1 MAGPSETQAYLIFA
15 VGTVAMLFM
24 AGAIIIFVSFYQK
37 RMLNEQLRRQAM
49 EADYQRKLLEAQLES
64 QERERARVSK
74 DLHDDVGLML
84 QALRTTTLAVI
95 HQAPEE
101 DRQEVQQM
109 VSEITESVRRI
120 SWDLMPSSLERF
132 GLTETI
138 DELCTRLNKR
148 GLPVHFSL
156 TGVSQA
162 LSKRNEVLLY
172 RMTQEMVNNALKH
185 AKAAAI
191 DVNLQWT
198 EDQLQLQVTDNGVG
212 FELPTSVNYSPIG
225 SGLGLL
231 SLKSRADLL
240 NAQLTFE
247 KNSPS
252 GTRISVKFPIP
263 HGQN

>member
-1 MAGPSETQAYLIFA
+1 MAGPTETQAYLIFA
-15 VGTVAMLFM
+15 VGSLAMLFM
-24 AGAIIIFVSFYQK
+24 AGAIIIFVTFYQK
-37 RMLNEQLRRQAM
+37 RMLNEQLRRQSM
-49 EADYQRKLLEAQLES
+49 EAEYQRKLLEAQLES

-138 DELCTRLNKR
+138 DEMCMRLHKR
-148 GLPVHFSL
+148 GLPVHFEL
-156 TGVSQA
+156 DGAAQP

-185 AKAAAI
+185 AKASAI
-191 DVNLQWT
+191 DVKLQWHA
-198 EDQLQLQVTDNGVG
+198 DKLMLQVKDNGVG

-247 KNSPS
+247 KNIPS
-252 GTRISVKFPIP
+252 GTVISVNLPLL
-263 HGQN
+263 HGKN

>member
-1 MAGPSETQAYLIFA
+1 
-15 VGTVAMLFM
+15 MLFM
-24 AGAIIIFVSFYQK
+24 AGAIIIFVAFYQK

-109 VSEITESVRRI
+109 VTEITESVRRI

-138 DELCTRLNKR
+138 DELCMRLHKR
-148 GLPVHFSL
+148 GIPVHFEL
-156 TGVSQA
+156 EGAAVA

-185 AKAAAI
+185 AKASSI
-191 DVNLQWT
+191 DVALRWTKDNLH
-198 EDQLQLQVTDNGVG
+198 LQVKDNGIG

-240 NAQLTFE
+240 NAPLTFE

-252 GTRISVKFPIP
+252 GTMISVNFPIT
-263 HGQN
+263 HVKD

>member
-1 MAGPSETQAYLIFA
+1 MAGPTETQAYLIFA
-15 VGTVAMLFM
+15 VGSLAMLFM
-24 AGAIIIFVSFYQK
+24 AGAIIIFVAFYQK
-37 RMLNEQLRRQAM
+37 RMLNEQLRRQSM
-49 EADYQRKLLEAQLES
+49 EAEYQRKLLEAQLES

-138 DELCTRLNKR
+138 DELCMRLHKR
-148 GLPVHFSL
+148 GLPVHFELEGVATSL
-156 TGVSQA
+156 T
-162 LSKRNEVLLY
+162 KRNEVLLY

-185 AKAAAI
+185 AKASSI
-191 DVNLQWT
+191 DVKLQWHT
-198 EDQLQLQVTDNGVG
+198 DKLMLQVKDNGVG

-240 NAQLTFE
+240 YAQLTFE

-252 GTRISVKFPIP
+252 GTVISVTLPLL
-263 HGQN
+263 HG

>member
-1 MAGPSETQAYLIFA
+1 MAGPTETQAYLIFA

-24 AGAIIIFVSFYQK
+24 AGAIILFVSFYQK

-138 DELCTRLNKR
+138 DELCMRLHKR
-148 GLPVHFSL
+148 GLPVHFEL
-156 TGVSQA
+156 KGTPVA

-172 RMTQEMVNNALKH
+172 RMTQETVNNALKH
-185 AKAAAI
+185 AKASSI
-191 DVNLQWT
+191 DVALLWQT
-198 EDQLQLQVTDNGVG
+198 DSLVLQVKDNGVG

-252 GTRISVKFPIP
+252 GTVITVNFPIS
-263 HGQN
+263 HVQN